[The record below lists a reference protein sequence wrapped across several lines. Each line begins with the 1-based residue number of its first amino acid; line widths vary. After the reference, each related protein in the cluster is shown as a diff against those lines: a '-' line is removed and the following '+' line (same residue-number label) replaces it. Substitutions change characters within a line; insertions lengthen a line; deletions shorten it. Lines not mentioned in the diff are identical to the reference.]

1 MAIRKLVNKIWV
13 YALLL
18 IVMSACGSKTDNSSS
33 DESTTTESGTQ
44 REFKVPDVNCESA
57 VNDPLTE
64 VTDFKDVRQG
74 PHFHQCVHIRNTV
87 YYPGSFENG
96 RTRISI
102 GNGEIGGVTAYF
114 DERIHFFKGDSIE
127 IVGYVDQSSQNVLSD
142 AIHHCKL
149 IKK

>member
-1 MAIRKLVNKIWV
+1 
-13 YALLL
+13 
-18 IVMSACGSKTDNSSS
+18 MSACSSNSDNSSS
-33 DESTTTESGTQ
+33 YAPSRSKSSNSGT
-44 REFKVPDVNCESA
+44 FKVMNVNCESA

-64 VTDFKDVRQG
+64 LTDLMGVVQG
-74 PHFHQCVHIRNTV
+74 AHFHQCVHVRNTV
-87 YYPGSFENG
+87 YSPGSFENG
-96 RTRISI
+96 VTMMSI

-127 IVGYVDQSSQNVLSD
+127 IVGYVDQSSPNVFFD

>member
-1 MAIRKLVNKIWV
+1 MNRLPQ
-13 YALLL
+13 
-18 IVMSACGSKTDNSSS
+18 
-33 DESTTTESGTQ
+33 SGTPT
-44 REFKVPDVNCESA
+44 EFKVPNVNCESA

-64 VTDFKDVRQG
+64 VTDFKDVHQG

-114 DERIHFFKGDSIE
+114 DERIHFFKGDSME
-127 IVGYVDQSSQNVLSD
+127 SWYVDQSWQRISMPSITVSSSRNRVGCPRSPVRRIQPQDPEPLR
-142 AIHHCKL
+142 
-149 IKK
+149 